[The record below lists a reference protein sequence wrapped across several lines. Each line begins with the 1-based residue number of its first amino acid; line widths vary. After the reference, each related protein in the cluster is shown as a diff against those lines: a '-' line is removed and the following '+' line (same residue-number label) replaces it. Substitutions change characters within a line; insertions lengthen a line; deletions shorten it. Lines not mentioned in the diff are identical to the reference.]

1 MVPPSIDQCCI
12 LQFSILK
19 LEEVNPRFV
28 DYTYATVFFCFLSIF
43 AKVMLAVS
51 IRDRNKLISLSKR
64 VDCRMYD
71 RIVQLR

>member
-1 MVPPSIDQCCI
+1 MVPPGIDQCCI
-12 LQFSILK
+12 SQFSILK

-28 DYTYATVFFCFLSIF
+28 DYTYGTAVFCFLSIF

-64 VDCRMYD
+64 VDCR
-71 RIVQLR
+71 IIELFN